1 MDIPSR
7 WALAWAGSRIHL
19 IKLLRALG
27 TILQHGAHG
36 GVAVDVGV
44 FTLDIVVLGGLER
57 QILVYFHQTGIHF
70 AVTGA
75 VGAVKDIF
83 LRRAGMAAFD
93 QHALYHVLDNAPRW
107 VLKFPLPFR
116 YSPPLAW
123 PVPPQPPVV
132 AADGLGRPVNGGG
145 DFLNLKGTSLPSLLI
160 IASIMVFRLL
170 LNTFHTIS
178 CV

>member
-1 MDIPSR
+1 MDIPFPVG
-7 WALAWAGSRIHL
+7 LGMGGVQDIHL

-36 GVAVDVGV
+36 GIAVNIGV
-44 FTLDIVVLGGLER
+44 FTLNIVVLGGLER

-93 QHALYHVLDNAPRW
+93 QHALYHVLD
-107 VLKFPLPFR
+107 VLH
-116 YSPPLAW
+116 
-123 PVPPQPPVV
+123 
-132 AADGLGRPVNGGG
+132 GGY
-145 DFLNLKGTSLPSLLI
+145 
-160 IASIMVFRLL
+160 
-170 LNTFHTIS
+170 
-178 CV
+178 